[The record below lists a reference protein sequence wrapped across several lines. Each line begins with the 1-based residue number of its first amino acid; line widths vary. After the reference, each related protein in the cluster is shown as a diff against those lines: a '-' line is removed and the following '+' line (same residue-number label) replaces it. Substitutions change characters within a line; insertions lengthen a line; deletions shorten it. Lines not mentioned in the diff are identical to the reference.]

1 MEPTHLKPM
10 AAKAARWTFSSLAAV
25 PDVETGTPTGA
36 PNNNG
41 GSIIG
46 FILLFDVLIRCF
58 SSLAYALNLPPIVVA
73 PCVCILVVGMIVV
86 VVVAVSNA
94 S

>member
-1 MEPTHLKPM
+1 MEPAHLKPM

-36 PNNNG
+36 SNNNG
-41 GSIIG
+41 GSVIG
-46 FILLFDVLIRCF
+46 FILLFDVIIRCF
-58 SSLAYALNLPPIVVA
+58 SSLAYALPPIVVA
-73 PCVCILVVGMIVV
+73 PCVCILLVGMIVV

-94 S
+94 F